1 MTRDQ
6 NVFSIELGDSRA
18 WRELAKEMWRAR

>member
-1 MTRDQ
+1 MTSDQ
-6 NVFSIELGDSRA
+6 NIVSIERGDGRA